1 MRRMKGGTKDGW
13 RRDVGGMKEGLSER
27 LMEEGGM
34 KEDEETTVEEGG
46 REEKHR
52 GRGVGGSG
60 FDWLIE
66 KKKEGGEKKN
76 KVTEKKPKCRQIRAT
91 D

>member
-1 MRRMKGGTKDGW
+1 MRQMKGGTKDRW

-46 REEKHR
+46 REGGETQGEGVWE
-52 GRGVGGSG
+52 GRG
-60 FDWLIE
+60 LI
-66 KKKEGGEKKN
+66 G
-76 KVTEKKPKCRQIRAT
+76 
-91 D
+91 

>member
-1 MRRMKGGTKDGW
+1 
-13 RRDVGGMKEGLSER
+13 MKEGLSER

-52 GRGVGGSG
+52 GGEWEGRG
-60 FDWLIE
+60 LI
-66 KKKEGGEKKN
+66 G
-76 KVTEKKPKCRQIRAT
+76 
-91 D
+91 

>member
-1 MRRMKGGTKDGW
+1 MRRMKGGTKDGR

-66 KKKEGGEKKN
+66 KKRGRGKKEQGYRKET
-76 KVTEKKPKCRQIRAT
+76 KVSSDQS